1 MQKKRRFGA
10 PIPMREMW
18 EMEMSQH
25 EKYFIVF
32 VKNMD
37 RLENKNLVLLL
48 FFQALDVHR
57 VRVYNNTNRG
67 ERENKNVCLTS

>member
-1 MQKKRRFGA
+1 
-10 PIPMREMW
+10 MREMW